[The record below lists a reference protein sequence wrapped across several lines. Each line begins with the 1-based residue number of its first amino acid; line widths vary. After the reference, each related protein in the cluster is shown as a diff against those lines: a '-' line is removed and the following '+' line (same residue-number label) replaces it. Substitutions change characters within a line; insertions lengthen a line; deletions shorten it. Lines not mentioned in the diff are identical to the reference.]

1 MFSSNL
7 VYARGLYVSNNSLC
21 LLIILFSVVI
31 SDIYIYLSIYLSRG
45 GATLHFDVEV
55 VSINAAPEQPNFFK
69 QIDTDADGKISPE
82 EVGAYFT
89 AQGQTMPDELF
100 GKEDTNGDGHISWD
114 EFSGPKGTN
123 PLGDEL

>member
-1 MFSSNL
+1 MFQIIH
-7 VYARGLYVSNNSLC
+7 SLC
-21 LLIILFSVVI
+21 LIIIILFSVVI
-31 SDIYIYLSIYLSRG
+31 SDISIYLFRG

-55 VSINAAPEQPNFFK
+55 VSINAAPEQPNFFQ

-100 GKEDTNGDGHISWD
+100 GKEDTNGDGHISWE

-123 PLGDEL
+123 PLGNEL